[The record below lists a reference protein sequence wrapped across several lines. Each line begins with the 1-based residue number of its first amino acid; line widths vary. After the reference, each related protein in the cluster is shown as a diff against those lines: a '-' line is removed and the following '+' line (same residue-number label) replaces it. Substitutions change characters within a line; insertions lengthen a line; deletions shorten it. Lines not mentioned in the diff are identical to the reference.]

1 MSTRWILRPV
11 ADEEAILQVSSMLN
25 HIPLAL
31 ARALVLR
38 GITTFDAARAFF
50 RPSLNYLHD
59 PFAMKDM
66 DRAADRLARAIRNKE
81 RVLVYGD
88 YDVDG
93 TTATALMTSFL
104 RSFDVEVQYFVPNR
118 FIHGY
123 GLCTAGLD
131 FAAEQQA
138 GLVVA
143 LDCGITAHEQARYA
157 RHLGLDLIIC
167 DHHKAEDVIPEAYAV
182 LDPKRHDCAYPFKE
196 LSGCGIGFKL
206 AQATLTQLG
215 RKAEEAYPLLDLVAV
230 STAADIVP
238 LVGENRHLMA
248 AGLDRLRSAPRIGL
262 HALADNTSTS
272 LEAISTEGI
281 IFQLGP
287 RINAA
292 GRLGEASR
300 AVELLLET
308 DPNNALQAALQLE
321 EINLKRRELDQ
332 KIQQEAILK
341 AEELIESGKHHAVAL
356 YDPSWHLGVIGI
368 VASRVVEQFYKPAIM
383 MCRSGDLVKGSARSV
398 AGISIYNALSACSDL
413 LVAFGGHDFAAGLT
427 LKEDQVEA
435 FQERFNE
442 AVAHAADPN
451 LLTPATE
458 IDAVLHLSDLTPR
471 FLNVLK
477 QFAPFGPENLMPVF
491 QANNLVLSGKPRIV
505 GKDNAH
511 LKFAVCHPNGQG
523 GTVDVIAYRMG
534 KRFSDLMEA
543 DRLGRPIDMVFTVS
557 ENEYR
562 GNVTLQL
569 KVQDFRLSPA
579 A

>member
-11 ADEEAILQVSSMLN
+11 ADEGTVPHVSAMLN
-25 HIPLAL
+25 HIPLPL

-38 GITTFDAARAFF
+38 GITTFEGARAFF
-50 RPSLNYLHD
+50 RPSLDYLHD
-59 PFAMKDM
+59 PFLMKDM
-66 DRAADRLARAIRNKE
+66 DRAAERLARAITHQE

-104 RSFDVEVQYFVPNR
+104 RAFGVQVQYFVPNR

-131 FAAEQQA
+131 YASDLKA

-143 LDCGITAHEQARYA
+143 LDCGITAHAQARYA
-157 RHLGLDLIIC
+157 KELGLDLIIC
-167 DHHKAEDVIPEAYAV
+167 DHHKAEEVIPDAYAV

-248 AGLDRLRSAPRIGL
+248 AGLDRLRTAPRIGL
-262 HALADNTSTS
+262 HALAENTSTS

-308 DPNNALQAALQLE
+308 NPNNALQAALQLE
-321 EINLKRRELDQ
+321 EINMKRRELDQ

-427 LKEDQVEA
+427 LKEDKVEA
-435 FQERFNE
+435 FQQRFNE
-442 AVAHAADPN
+442 AVADATDPN
-451 LLTPATE
+451 LLTPVTEVDAT
-458 IDAVLHLSDLTPR
+458 LHLSELTPR

-477 QFAPFGPENLMPVF
+477 QFSPFGPENLMPVF
-491 QANNLVLSGKPRIV
+491 QANDLVLYGKPRIV

-511 LKFAVCHPNGQG
+511 LKFAVRHRDGQG

-543 DRLGRPIDMVFTVS
+543 DRAGRPIDMVFTVS

-569 KVQDFRLSPA
+569 KVQDFRLSEA
-579 A
+579 